1 MRRFLPGRGFL
12 ALASVSVIAF
22 FTWVM
27 AVPFPTELLAPTPH
41 SSTLIL
47 DRHGRLLR
55 ETLSVEST
63 RGRWVPL
70 AEVSP
75 SLLLSTVH
83 AEDVRFESHPG
94 IDFLAISRSLWINL
108 TAGETRTGASTITQ
122 QTVKLILHRDISRNF
137 ATKLSEILWA
147 WRLELTASKNE
158 ILENYI
164 NRIPY
169 GNQLV
174 GIEAASR
181 MYFGIPADSLSL
193 AQSAFLAVLPSS
205 PSRLDPYRFF
215 DRTKNRQRWL
225 LDLMFEREAIDET
238 TYRRALAEPISLLP
252 RRGTLHA
259 PHFSLKLE
267 QELKMLPPDSRPNT
281 LVTTLDLD
289 LQQRIESA
297 LLTQA
302 EDGQHGEMQVAAIVL
317 DTPTSEVLAY
327 VGSRNFHDTIGLGQ
341 NDGVSAPRQPG
352 STLKPLL
359 YAAYFDQ
366 NPEYAKILDDSP
378 REFPTATGPY
388 RPENY
393 DRRFRGPVTIREAL
407 GSSLNIPAVS
417 TLAEI
422 GLPNFLTFL
431 RQLGFSS
438 LTKPSL
444 HYGLGL
450 ALGNGEV
457 RLLEIAGA
465 YATLGRLGLHR
476 PVITQR
482 IPTPSPPIR
491 VISEESA
498 FVILDMLSDDFARGI
513 GFGLA
518 GPFDLPYRLAAK
530 TGTSSDYRDNL
541 AVAVT
546 PLHTVAVWVGRF
558 DGRPMPQHLGR
569 RGAAPLLRQIVQQL
583 YPTAAHAG
591 DVPWF
596 PTPATLAKRCPTS
609 TPCAHPEWAR
619 K

>member
-12 ALASVSVIAF
+12 AFASVSIIAF
-22 FTWVM
+22 FGWVM
-27 AVPFPTELLAPTPH
+27 AVPFPRELLTPTPH

-55 ETLSVEST
+55 EMLSAEST

-70 AEVSP
+70 SEVSP
-75 SLLLSTVH
+75 SLVLATIH
-83 AEDVRFESHPG
+83 AEDIRFESHPG

-122 QTVKLILHRDISRNF
+122 QTVKLTLHRDAPRNF
-137 ATKLSEILWA
+137 ETKISEILWA

-181 MYFGIPADSLSL
+181 MYFGIPAISLSL

-205 PSRLDPYRFF
+205 PARLDPYRFF
-215 DRTKNRQRWL
+215 DRALSKQRWL
-225 LDLMFEREAIDET
+225 LDLMFEREAIDEA
-238 TYRRALAEPISLLP
+238 TYRRALSEPISLLP
-252 RRGTLHA
+252 RRGTLEA

-267 QELKMLPPDSRPNT
+267 KELKALPPESRPT
-281 LVTTLDLD
+281 TFETTLDLD
-289 LQQRIESA
+289 LQERIESA
-297 LLTQA
+297 IAAQA
-302 EDGQHGEMQVAAIVL
+302 DDGAHGEMQAAAIVL
-317 DTPTSEVLAY
+317 DTQTSEVLAY
-327 VGSRNFHDTIGLGQ
+327 VGSRNFQDTAGLGQ
-341 NDGVSAPRQPG
+341 NDGVSALRQPG

-366 NPEYAKILDDSP
+366 THEYAQTLDDSP
-378 REFPTATGPY
+378 REFPTPNGPY

-417 TLAEI
+417 TLADL
-422 GLPNFLTFL
+422 GVPNFLTTL
-431 RQLGFSS
+431 HKLGFASLSKSS
-438 LTKPSL
+438 D

-457 RLLEIAGA
+457 RLLELAGA
-465 YATLGRLGLHR
+465 YATLGRLGLYR
-476 PVITQR
+476 PVVTHR
-482 IPTPSPPIR
+482 TPSPPTR
-491 VISEESA
+491 VFSEESA
-498 FVILDMLSDDFARGI
+498 FVILDMLSDDFARGV

-546 PLHTVAVWVGRF
+546 PLHTIAVWVGRF

-569 RGAAPLLRQIVQQL
+569 SGAAPLLRQIVQQL
-583 YPTAAHAG
+583 YPRAARAG

-596 PTPATLAKRCPTS
+596 ETPATLTKRCPKS
-609 TPCAHPEWAR
+609 VPCAHPEWAR